1 MAVPE
6 MSTQSGLHLVGVEEL
21 RRRWGWFVAL
31 GILLMALG
39 VVAVGAATLF
49 TIASMI
55 VFGWLLVIGGVL
67 QTLHSISC
75 KDWGGFF
82 IDLLAGIL
90 YLVVGLLIVSHPA
103 AAAIEL
109 TLLIAV
115 LLIFSGGF
123 RIAVAIAAR
132 FHHRL
137 WLLLHGVVNLLLGFV
152 IWQDW
157 PISGT
162 WVIGLFIG
170 VDMIFNGW
178 SLVALGLAARRF
190 TGINAS
196 S

>member
-1 MAVPE
+1 MAAPE
-6 MSTQSGLHLVGVEEL
+6 LFTRPALRLVGVEEL

-31 GILLMALG
+31 GILLIVLG
-39 VVAVGAATLF
+39 IVAVGAATLF
-49 TIASMI
+49 TIVSMI
-55 VFGWLLVIGGVL
+55 IFGWLLIIGGVL
-67 QTLHSISC
+67 QTLHSVSC

-109 TLLIAV
+109 TLLIAM

-123 RIAVAIAAR
+123 RIVVAIAAR
-132 FHHRL
+132 FHHRF
-137 WLLLHGVVNLLLGFV
+137 WLILHGVINLLLGFV

-178 SLVALGLAARRF
+178 SLVALGLAARKF

-196 S
+196 A